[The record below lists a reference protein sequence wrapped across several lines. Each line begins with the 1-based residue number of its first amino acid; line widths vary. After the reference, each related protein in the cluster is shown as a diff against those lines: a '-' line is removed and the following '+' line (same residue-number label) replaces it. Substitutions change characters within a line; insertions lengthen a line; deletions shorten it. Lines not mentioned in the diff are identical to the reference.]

1 MAIINLNGL
10 LTTMTVIS
18 GVYTVT
24 AAEADGA
31 TITANAVAPGGIRV
45 SLTICDIA
53 DGGVE
58 VGYFRRTK
66 DLSVYDK
73 GMFVQPKKGSMTEQV
88 RYALAG
94 L

>member
-1 MAIINLNGL
+1 MAVIQFNGL
-10 LTTMTVIS
+10 ITTMTVVS

-24 AAEADGA
+24 SIEVDGA
-31 TITANAVAPGGIRV
+31 VAMVNAIAPGGVRV
-45 SLTICDIA
+45 SLTLA
-53 DGGVE
+53 DTVDGVD
-58 VGYFRRTK
+58 VGYFRRTR

-73 GMFVQPKKGSMTEQV
+73 GVFTQPKRSSVTEQV

>member
-1 MAIINLNGL
+1 MAVIQFNGL
-10 LTTMTVIS
+10 ITTMTVVS

-24 AAEADGA
+24 SVEVDGPVA
-31 TITANAVAPGGIRV
+31 TVNAVAPGGIRV
-45 SLTICDIA
+45 SLTLCDTA
-53 DGGVE
+53 DGVD
-58 VGYFRRTK
+58 VGFFRRTK

-73 GMFVQPKKGSMTEQV
+73 GLFTQPKRGSITDQV

>member
-1 MAIINLNGL
+1 MALISINGL
-10 LTTMTVIS
+10 LTNVPVIS

-24 AAEADGA
+24 SIEVDGA
-31 TITANAVAPGGIRV
+31 IMTANAIAPGGVRV
-45 SLTICDIA
+45 SLTLVDTTN
-53 DGGVE
+53 GVD

-66 DLSVYDK
+66 SLSVYDR
-73 GMFVQPKKGSMTEQV
+73 GLFIQPKKKSVTEQV